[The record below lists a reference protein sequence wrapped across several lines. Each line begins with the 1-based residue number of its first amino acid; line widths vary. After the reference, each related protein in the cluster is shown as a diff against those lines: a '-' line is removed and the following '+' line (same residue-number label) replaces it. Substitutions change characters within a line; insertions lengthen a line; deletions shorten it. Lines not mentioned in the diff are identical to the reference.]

1 MEPYPPPISQHP
13 KPIADTCIPVLPNGR
28 YSISSLSSFAGFPLV
43 IKVFVENIIRPEV
56 TDFEVDLLFSAIDL
70 IVQIEINIPIA
81 KTKWAGR
88 GIVRPM
94 CRGQFVDLDETPD
107 QLVA

>member
-28 YSISSLSSFAGFPLV
+28 YSISSLSSFTELLLV
-43 IKVFVENIIRPEV
+43 VKVFVKNIIRPEV
-56 TDFEVDLLFSAIDL
+56 TNLEVDLLFSTIDL

-88 GIVRPM
+88 VIVRPM
-94 CRGQFVDLDETPD
+94 CRAQFVDLDETPD
-107 QLVA
+107 